1 MSMPIRRNGATSFL
15 EKAKL
20 RYGGFL
26 VNPSSHSSYESLDVF
41 SDELPVSLKKEYE
54 MAETIGKKYGLTLI
68 FQDFSL
74 GEGGGKGMEPDYQ
87 MVFVATCKSFDEL
100 KKVPNKMTK
109 AISELEE
116 KT

>member
-1 MSMPIRRNGATSFL
+1 MPIRRKGASRFL

-26 VNPSSHSSYESLDVF
+26 VNPSFHSNYESLDVF
-41 SDELPVSLKKEYE
+41 SDELPISRKKEYE
-54 MAETIGKKYGLTLI
+54 MAETIGKKYGLTLV

-87 MVFVATCKSFDEL
+87 LVFVSTCKSFNEL
-100 KKVPNKMTK
+100 KEAPRKIAK
-109 AISELEE
+109 AILELEE
-116 KT
+116 KV